1 VHDQRRRPDLLLLAV
16 AVAAVSTSA
25 PLIREA
31 AAPALLIAFWRT
43 ALATGVLAPF
53 ARPESADPTNRRRI
67 VLAGM
72 FLAAHFAAWISS
84 LSFTSVSSSV
94 ALVATQP
101 VWAALLTREHVDRR
115 VWTGI
120 AVALAGAVAITG
132 VDVSVS
138 GRAVFG
144 DLLALAGAVL
154 AAGYVLVGAEVR
166 RSVPTATYAA
176 GCYGTSAVILLVA
189 ALASGTD
196 LVPDHAATWG
206 WIVAITVGPQL
217 LGHTLINAVL
227 QRLGAVL
234 VSVSILFEIVG
245 ASLLAWWWFGE
256 RPPAATYPAAGLL
269 VVGLVLVMR
278 RPLPAAVD

>member
-1 VHDQRRRPDLLLLAV
+1 VHDRRRASDLLLLAV

-31 AAPALLIAFWRT
+31 AAPSLLLAFWRT
-43 ALATGVLAPF
+43 MLATGVLAPF
-53 ARPESADPTNRRRI
+53 ARVRPTPDERRRI
-67 VLAGM
+67 VLAGLL
-72 FLAAHFAAWISS
+72 LAAHFAAWVSS
-84 LSFTSVSSSV
+84 LSYTSVSSSV

-101 VWAALLTREHVDRR
+101 VWAALMSREPVDRR
-115 VWTGI
+115 TWAGI
-120 AVALAGAVAITG
+120 SVAMAGALAITG
-132 VDVSVS
+132 VDVTIS

-144 DLLALAGAVL
+144 DVLALAGGVL
-154 AAGYVLVGAEVR
+154 AAAYVHVGADVR
-166 RSVPTATYAA
+166 RTVPNATYTT
-176 GCYGTSAVILLVA
+176 GCYGTAAVALLVA
-189 ALASGTD
+189 GLVSGTD
-196 LVPDHAATWG
+196 MVPDHAATWG

-256 RPPAATYPAAGLL
+256 HPPVGTYPASVLL
-269 VVGLVLVMR
+269 VLGLVLVMR
-278 RPLPAAVD
+278 RPQPAVVD

>member
-1 VHDQRRRPDLLLLAV
+1 M

-31 AAPALLIAFWRT
+31 AAPSLLIAFWRT

-53 ARPESADPTNRRRI
+53 ARPETADSTNRRRI
-67 VLAGM
+67 VLAGV

-120 AVALAGAVAITG
+120 GVALLGAVAITG

-166 RSVPTATYAA
+166 RSVPTATYTA
-176 GCYGTSAVILLVA
+176 GCYGTAAVVLLVA

-196 LVPDHAATWG
+196 LVPNHAATWG
-206 WIVAITVGPQL
+206 WIVAVTVGPQL

-256 RPPAATYPAAGLL
+256 RPPAATYPAALLL
-269 VVGLVLVMR
+269 VLGLVLVMR